1 MNSKLIAKLTAPL
14 AALSGL
20 LLLVAF
26 GAASYVR
33 NLQSSMSKLL
43 SINVASVRA
52 AQDLE
57 ISIREVRTQFDRYLI
72 TGNKRHLEPVPRL
85 RERATDALAAA
96 NEVATTPPEQALMK
110 RTRAGMD
117 HFFAEYEQ
125 LLREQPPEGF
135 YPKLIELSD
144 SVLTREI
151 LEPAHEYLRLNE
163 GVLTRTSTE
172 NQELANR
179 ITVAMIGLGVC
190 GAFGGMLAG
199 WVMAVA
205 LRRSMRRTED
215 HLRDTARQLS
225 LAAHAGEKDASE
237 PGATGDAFR
246 QVSESVSAVLNRLK
260 RTEREALR
268 AEQLAW
274 VGQMAAGIAHEIR
287 NPLMSIKLL
296 VQAAADRRGGPSL
309 RPRDF
314 EVLESEIIRLEQI
327 VTDFL
332 DFARPPRLDKR
343 PVDLAVLLGQT
354 LEALRGRAELQAV
367 RFRLDSNRP
376 DVVLDADP
384 NQLRQVIYNLAL
396 NAMDA
401 MPKGG
406 EVIVTCLSG
415 TDDRD
420 RCVLVTVED
429 TGPGLPGDLGE
440 RIFEPFV
447 STKESGLGLGL
458 SICRRIIE
466 SHDGRLQA
474 ENRPTGGAVFT
485 IRLPV
490 PATGPTDMASRN
502 GEGSHGEIAHH

>member
-1 MNSKLIAKLTAPL
+1 MNSRLIAKLTAPL
-14 AALSGL
+14 AALSV
-20 LLLVAF
+20 LLLVFAF
-26 GAASYVR
+26 GAAWYVR
-33 NLQSSMSKLL
+33 NLQSSMSNLL

-57 ISIREVRTQFDRYLI
+57 ISIRESRTQFDRYLI
-72 TGNKRHLEPVPRL
+72 TGDKKHLEPIARL
-85 RERATDALAAA
+85 RERVRDALGDASDL
-96 NEVATTPPEQALMK
+96 ATTLPEQALIK
-110 RTRAGMD
+110 RIRAGLD

-125 LLREQPPEGF
+125 LLNKPPPEGF

-144 SVLTREI
+144 TVLSREI

-163 GVLTRTSTE
+163 GVLARTSTE

-190 GAFGGMLAG
+190 GAFGGVLAG
-199 WVMAVA
+199 WVMAVT
-205 LRRSMRRTED
+205 LRRSMQRTED

-225 LAAHAGEKDASE
+225 LAAHGEE
-237 PGATGDAFR
+237 FPTTTGVPGDAFR
-246 QVSESVSAVLNRLK
+246 QVSESVSAVLQRLR

-296 VQAAADRRGGPSL
+296 VQAAADRRGGPAL

-314 EVLESEIIRLEQI
+314 EVLEDEIVRLEQI
-327 VTDFL
+327 VADFL

-343 PVDLAVLLGQT
+343 PVDPSALLQQT
-354 LEALRGRAELQAV
+354 LDALRGRAELQAV
-367 RFRLDSNRP
+367 RFRLDSNHSGYS
-376 DVVLDADP
+376 LDADP
-384 NQLRQVIYNLAL
+384 NQLRQVVYNLAI

-401 MPKGG
+401 MPAGG
-406 EVIVTCLSG
+406 EVIVTCEQEADG
-415 TDDRD
+415 G
-420 RCVLVTVED
+420 VLIAVGD
-429 TGPGLPGDLGE
+429 SGPGLPPELGE

-466 SHDGRLQA
+466 SHGGRLLA
-474 ENRPTGGAVFT
+474 ENRPGGGAVFT
-485 IRLPV
+485 IRLP
-490 PATGPTDMASRN
+490 APTASLAVRADRN